1 MEFMHEF
8 VQVTVP
14 HKHQC
19 ICFDAFLS
27 HTHHLP
33 EPTRKLRCCVYVAR
47 SPSVLLMGV
56 KQKEVLTSPESF
68 WCAIFL
74 PGGHDVNEL
83 ENSSIKRAVVLC
95 RSFPCKA
102 SCARKYR

>member
-1 MEFMHEF
+1 MSARKTRELFQLFEVRVRQGKIMEFMHEF
-8 VQVTVP
+8 VQVTIP

-19 ICFDAFLS
+19 ICFGAFLS

-74 PGGHDVNEL
+74 P
-83 ENSSIKRAVVLC
+83 
-95 RSFPCKA
+95 
-102 SCARKYR
+102 